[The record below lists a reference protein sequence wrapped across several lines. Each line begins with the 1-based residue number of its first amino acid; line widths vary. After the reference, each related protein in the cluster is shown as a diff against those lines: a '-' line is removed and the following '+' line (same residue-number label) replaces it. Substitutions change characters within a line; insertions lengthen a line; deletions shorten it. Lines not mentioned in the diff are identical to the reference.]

1 MGGCRSRCRLPR
13 GSRLRR
19 TAVGRAAPTSG
30 RTCGPVRRLPAERGV
45 VLDMQ
50 SFVGKLTHA
59 CPVYYCSRSARPR
72 ALPAGLS
79 VVAADWPHVSNS
91 GYDGSSGIQHH
102 HLGLGVGFEFR
113 HEVPPRRLR
122 RASRH
127 PRVVG
132 QVRRED
138 REHVLRPSTPWADSG
153 CASAVNGPLRA
164 GCANDPAHEQRATCA
179 ERRAPC
185 GTTPG
190 IESKRQEERKREG

>member
-1 MGGCRSRCRLPR
+1 
-13 GSRLRR
+13 
-19 TAVGRAAPTSG
+19 
-30 RTCGPVRRLPAERGV
+30 
-45 VLDMQ
+45 MQ
-50 SFVGKLTHA
+50 SFVGKLTHTS
-59 CPVYYCSRSARPR
+59 PSYYCSRSARPR

-91 GYDGSSGIQHH
+91 GCDGSSGIQHH

-164 GCANDPAHEQRATCA
+164 GCANDPLLTSNVQRAPSA
-179 ERRAPC
+179 VRRVVP
-185 GTTPG
+185 PQVLRVRD
-190 IESKRQEERKREG
+190 KKREREKGDGDNTQHQPP

>member
-1 MGGCRSRCRLPR
+1 
-13 GSRLRR
+13 
-19 TAVGRAAPTSG
+19 
-30 RTCGPVRRLPAERGV
+30 
-45 VLDMQ
+45 MQ

-122 RASRH
+122 RTSRH

-138 REHVLRPSTPWADSG
+138 REHVLRPSAPWADSG
-153 CASAVNGPLRA
+153 CASASHMYCTVNCIIILTVRVLHTLISMQIITSHKSSELSVMSATYTRKCPLI
-164 GCANDPAHEQRATCA
+164 N
-179 ERRAPC
+179 
-185 GTTPG
+185 TPG
-190 IESKRQEERKREG
+190 CRPCRLNLCKFSLQPKFRRVPKSCSLTAGVP

>member
-1 MGGCRSRCRLPR
+1 MSVSLGVERSTP
-13 GSRLRR
+13 S
-19 TAVGRAAPTSG
+19 
-30 RTCGPVRRLPAERGV
+30 RGV

-91 GYDGSSGIQHH
+91 GCDGSSGIQHH
-102 HLGLGVGFEFR
+102 HLGLGVDFEFR

-127 PRVVG
+127 PRVAG

-138 REHVLRPSTPWADSG
+138 REHVLRPSTQPRTVPETECSRWVEGSYYLDIMYYE
-153 CASAVNGPLRA
+153 VNTA
-164 GCANDPAHEQRATCA
+164 GTFPYFV
-179 ERRAPC
+179 
-185 GTTPG
+185 
-190 IESKRQEERKREG
+190 